1 MTLISVGSELDSQ
14 YIKVKET
21 EVPQDPEPT
30 ASQPPTSTTEEQ
42 PLEQPPEQPSGQP
55 PEKAAESLPLPSKED
70 TLPEEDFTKAAV
82 SPQEPVIIV
91 TPPTPYS
98 SALTSPLDVVTKPE
112 PEPVTMVPQ
121 VQSEPVAAT
130 EQHKPVPPQ
139 PESETVKDS
148 AKPVIP
154 QPTPSLVVKNPTAA
168 AQAAG
173 LDAQLLVI
181 GKKGNINVIFSTIW
195 IAQRYVTG

>member
-1 MTLISVGSELDSQ
+1 MISVSSELDSQ

-21 EVPQDPEPT
+21 EVPQGPEPT
-30 ASQPPTSTTEEQ
+30 VSQPPISTTEEQ
-42 PLEQPPEQPSGQP
+42 PPEQPPEQV
-55 PEKAAESLPLPSKED
+55 PESVSLPSKDD

-112 PEPVTMVPQ
+112 SVTIVPQ
-121 VQSEPVAAT
+121 VQPEPVAVT
-130 EQHKPVPPQ
+130 EQHKSVPPQ

-181 GKKGNINVIFSTIW
+181 GKKGNINVIFIKIW

>member
-21 EVPQDPEPT
+21 EVPQGPEPT
-30 ASQPPTSTTEEQ
+30 VSQPPISTTEEQ
-42 PLEQPPEQPSGQP
+42 PPEQPPEQV
-55 PEKAAESLPLPSKED
+55 PESVSLPSKDD

-148 AKPVIP
+148 AEPVIP
-154 QPTPSLVVKNPTAA
+154 QPTPSLVVKNPTAT
-168 AQAAG
+168 AQGVA
-173 LDAQLLVI
+173 LDAQQLVI
-181 GKKGNINVIFSTIW
+181 GKKGNINVIFIKIW

>member
-1 MTLISVGSELDSQ
+1 MISVSSELDSQ

-21 EVPQDPEPT
+21 EVPQGPEPT
-30 ASQPPTSTTEEQ
+30 VSQPPISTTEEQ
-42 PLEQPPEQPSGQP
+42 PPEQPPEQV
-55 PEKAAESLPLPSKED
+55 PESVSLPSKDD

-148 AKPVIP
+148 AEPVIP

-181 GKKGNINVIFSTIW
+181 GKKGNINVIFIKIW